1 MSGELAINYPSG
13 STLYAVARNEAKN
26 VWYVVGE
33 VFEAWGTSGRTAADY
48 SIALTGD
55 DGDIYVGDFDTNII
69 AGHYYLAAYLQT
81 TGAPLDADSV
91 VASGEIWWD
100 GSTEQ
105 TQTEY
110 ELNAYAP
117 ATEAK
122 QDIIDTN
129 VDSVLSDIDKF
140 DNMITED
147 SGGNYFTAT
156 ALELAPTAEMDAT
169 EFATAMKAITGI
181 TEGGTMTWQ
190 TLMKINA
197 AWVAGNWQLKSGET
211 AVYELLDADDG
222 ATVIMEMTLS
232 QTTPHRTISVQI

>member
-1 MSGELAINYPSG
+1 MSGELAINYPSS
-13 STLYAVARNEAKN
+13 STLYAVVRNEAKN
-26 VWYVVGE
+26 VWYVVGG

-55 DGDIYVGDFDTNII
+55 DGDIYVSDFDTNII

-81 TGAPLDADSV
+81 TGTPLDADSV

-100 GSTEQ
+100 GSAEQ

-156 ALELAPTAEMDAT
+156 ALGLAPTAEMDAT
-169 EFATAMKAITGI
+169 ELAAAMKAITGI

>member
-1 MSGELAINYPSG
+1 MSGELKADYIPGG
-13 STLYAVARNEAKN
+13 SLDHYAKN
-26 VWYVVGE
+26 EDSETWYPAGE
-33 VFEAWGTSGRTAADY
+33 VFEAWGTGGREATDY
-48 SIALTGD
+48 AVAMVGD
-55 DGDIYVGDFDTNII
+55 DGGHFVGNFDTNIP
-69 AGHYYLAAYLQT
+69 AGHYYVTAKIRAGASAA
-81 TGAPLDADSV
+81 ASDSV
-91 VASGEIWWD
+91 FGPGEIWWD
-100 GSTEQ
+100 GSAEQ

-110 ELNAYAP
+110 ELTAYAP

-140 DNMITED
+140 DSMITED

-156 ALELAPTAEMDAT
+156 ALGLAPTAEMDAT
-169 EFATAMKAITGI
+169 ELAAAMKGITGI